1 MAKPAAQYTI
11 SVTAADQKLIEE
23 LEEGSPFTQAI
34 LLRVA
39 LRVGL
44 SAIRK
49 DPTVL
54 MPFLN
59 KQSED

>member
-59 KQSED
+59 KQSGD